1 MTGELDKAYSVVNR
15 EALAEQIKK
24 WAIELGFDAAGITD
38 IDLAPHEEHLEKWI
52 KKGMHGQMDYMH
64 KHGTKRTRPD
74 ELVEGTMRVISV
86 RMDYS
91 QEDIKQA
98 EGILGEPDIG
108 YISRYA
114 LGRDY
119 HKVIRNKLKH
129 LAKKIEARVGPFG
142 YRVFTDSAPVLEKAL
157 AEKAGL
163 GWIGK
168 HSNLLNS
175 KTGSW
180 FFLGEIYVDIDL
192 PIDTPASNHCGTCT
206 NCIDL
211 CPTKAIVGPYQ
222 VDARKC
228 ISYLTIE
235 LRGSIPE
242 QFRKPKGNRIY
253 GCDDCQ
259 LVCPWNKFAQATK
272 EVDFTPREQLTDR
285 KLVELLNWKE
295 IDFLKHTEGSA
306 IRRIGYQAWVRNI
319 AVGLGN
325 AKSSNVVVSAIKRK
339 LLEDNLSE
347 MAIEHLNWAIDQ
359 HAKNSTE
366 NTTGS

>member
-1 MTGELDKAYSVVNR
+1 MTGESNKAHSSVNR
-15 EALAEQIKK
+15 QALVDKIKT
-24 WAIELGFDAAGITD
+24 WARELGFDAAGITD
-38 IDLAPHEEHLEKWI
+38 VDLTDHEKHLDTWI

-64 KHGTKRTRPD
+64 KHGTKRTRPN
-74 ELVEGTMRVISV
+74 ELVEGTVRVISV

-91 QEDIKQA
+91 QENIKQA
-98 EGILGEPDIG
+98 EKILKDSEIA

-119 HKVIRNKLKH
+119 HKVIRTKLKH
-129 LAKKIEARVGPFG
+129 LAKRIEAEIGPFG

-157 AEKAGL
+157 AEKSGL

-192 PIDTPASNHCGTCT
+192 PIDSPASNHCGTCR

-211 CPTKAIVGPYQ
+211 CPTQAIVGPYQ

-235 LRGSIPE
+235 LRESIPE
-242 QFRKPKGNRIY
+242 KYRKQIGNRIY

-259 LVCPWNKFAQATK
+259 LVCPWNKFAQATNEK
-272 EVDFTPREQLTDR
+272 DFTPRAQLTDK
-285 KLVELLNWKE
+285 KLVDLLDWSE
-295 IDFLKHTEGSA
+295 MDFLKHTEGSA

-319 AVGLGN
+319 AIGLGN
-325 AKSSNVVVSAIKRK
+325 AKSSNTVISAIKRK

-359 HAKNSTE
+359 HA
-366 NTTGS
+366 